1 MKKVL
6 LTLIAVLMAVPAFA
20 IEVYNNGENAVD
32 IYGTLRG
39 YIGYGHG
46 VDGVSDTT
54 DDNFLY
60 GIQGNS
66 RIGVR
71 LKVGNF
77 SGQVELGAVE
87 ATLYGRRNKKE
98 IIMDVELGA
107 VEATLYGRS
116 TGSNVG
122 LRQAWGAYSFGN
134 AGALLAGKTDTP
146 TAMGGFIS
154 DIMDTDGG
162 LNGFGGSTTGSR
174 RFQIQYNVAGLSIA
188 LIENDMA
195 YGPGVSYG
203 YTDGG
208 ETKTP
213 TKKNGDGGV
222 SYGYTDGGETIPRLG
237 LSYTYKNPSLLV
249 KVAATYSALNG
260 TINAPVSDTR
270 WATVH
275 AFGVALGLKP
285 TFMDGK
291 MWLSVLARYGMNE
304 ELYGE
309 AKTVYNGGL
318 MAHSSIDNYVGVQA
332 DGTVDNVQ
340 RAAVALELGY
350 NVNDMIAVIVG
361 GGYQHSMIDA
371 LTYDV
376 GSYAVFLQAPIKIS
390 GNFALIPQ
398 FTYTGTRLDS
408 DNKDS
413 LVLAMQARITF

>member
-87 ATLYGRRNKKE
+87 ATLYGR
-98 IIMDVELGA
+98 
-107 VEATLYGRS
+107 S
-116 TGSNVG
+116 TGNEVG

-188 LIENDMA
+188 LIENYMA
-195 YGPGVSYG
+195 YGP
-203 YTDGG
+203 D
-208 ETKTP
+208 
-213 TKKNGDGGV
+213 
-222 SYGYTDGGETIPRLG
+222 GYTDGGETIPRLG

-318 MAHSSIDNYVGVQA
+318 MAHSSISNYVGVQA

>member
-77 SGQVELGAVE
+77 SGQ
-87 ATLYGRRNKKE
+87 
-98 IIMDVELGA
+98 VELGA

-195 YGPGVSYG
+195 YGPGVS
-203 YTDGG
+203 
-208 ETKTP
+208 
-213 TKKNGDGGV
+213 
-222 SYGYTDGGETIPRLG
+222 GYTDGGETIPRLG

-318 MAHSSIDNYVGVQA
+318 MAHSSIGNRVGVQA

>member
-87 ATLYGRRNKKE
+87 ATLYGRPTG
-98 IIMDVELGA
+98 IDV
-107 VEATLYGRS
+107 
-116 TGSNVG
+116 SNVG

-195 YGPGVSYG
+195 YGPGVS
-203 YTDGG
+203 
-208 ETKTP
+208 
-213 TKKNGDGGV
+213 
-222 SYGYTDGGETIPRLG
+222 GYTDGGETIPRLG

-318 MAHSSIDNYVGVQA
+318 MAHSSIGNRVGVQA

>member
-87 ATLYGRRNKKE
+87 ATLYGRP
-98 IIMDVELGA
+98 
-107 VEATLYGRS
+107 TGRP
-116 TGSNVG
+116 TGCPTESNVG

-203 YTDGG
+203 H
-208 ETKTP
+208 
-213 TKKNGDGGV
+213 
-222 SYGYTDGGETIPRLG
+222 TDGGETIPRLG

-318 MAHSSIDNYVGVQA
+318 MAHSSIGNYVGVQA

>member
-46 VDGVSDTT
+46 VDGESDTT

-87 ATLYGRRNKKE
+87 ATLYN
-98 IIMDVELGA
+98 
-107 VEATLYGRS
+107 RS

-195 YGPGVSYG
+195 YSIKESKESGPDVS
-203 YTDGG
+203 
-208 ETKTP
+208 
-213 TKKNGDGGV
+213 
-222 SYGYTDGGETIPRLG
+222 GYTDGGETIPRLG

-318 MAHSSIDNYVGVQA
+318 MAHSSIGNYVGVQA

>member
-87 ATLYGRRNKKE
+87 ATLYGR
-98 IIMDVELGA
+98 
-107 VEATLYGRS
+107 S
-116 TGSNVG
+116 TGRNVG

-195 YGPGVSYG
+195 YGPV
-203 YTDGG
+203 
-208 ETKTP
+208 
-213 TKKNGDGGV
+213 V
-222 SYGYTDGGETIPRLG
+222 GYTDGGETIPRLG

-309 AKTVYNGGL
+309 AKTVYNGGS
-318 MAHSSIDNYVGVQA
+318 MAHSSIGDHVGVQA

>member
-87 ATLYGRRNKKE
+87 ATLYGRPTGS
-98 IIMDVELGA
+98 DV
-107 VEATLYGRS
+107 
-116 TGSNVG
+116 SNVG

-195 YGPGVSYG
+195 YGPVS
-203 YTDGG
+203 
-208 ETKTP
+208 
-213 TKKNGDGGV
+213 
-222 SYGYTDGGETIPRLG
+222 GYTDGGETIPRLG

-318 MAHSSIDNYVGVQA
+318 MAHSSIGNRVGVQA

>member
-87 ATLYGRRNKKE
+87 ATLYGRSK
-98 IIMDVELGA
+98 
-107 VEATLYGRS
+107 
-116 TGSNVG
+116 GSNVG

-195 YGPGVSYG
+195 YGPGISTLYMSG
-203 YTDGG
+203 IDDRDNPILS
-208 ETKTP
+208 KRFM
-213 TKKNGDGGV
+213 
-222 SYGYTDGGETIPRLG
+222 DGGETIPRLG

-260 TINAPVSDTR
+260 KIADPVSDTR

-304 ELYGE
+304 DLYGE

-318 MAHSSIDNYVGVQA
+318 MTHNAITGLVGVQA

>member
-39 YIGYGHG
+39 YIGYWHG

-87 ATLYGRRNKKE
+87 ATLYGR
-98 IIMDVELGA
+98 
-107 VEATLYGRS
+107 S
-116 TGSNVG
+116 TKSNVSNVSNVSDVG

-195 YGPGVSYG
+195 HGP
-203 YTDGG
+203 
-208 ETKTP
+208 
-213 TKKNGDGGV
+213 GV

-318 MAHSSIDNYVGVQA
+318 MAHSSIGNYVGVQA

>member
-32 IYGTLRG
+32 TYGTLRG

-87 ATLYGRRNKKE
+87 ATLYGRSNKS
-98 IIMDVELGA
+98 D
-107 VEATLYGRS
+107 
-116 TGSNVG
+116 GSNVG

-195 YGPGVSYG
+195 YGP
-203 YTDGG
+203 
-208 ETKTP
+208 
-213 TKKNGDGGV
+213 GV

-318 MAHSSIDNYVGVQA
+318 MAHSSIGKYVGVQA

-371 LTYDV
+371 LPYDV

>member
-46 VDGVSDTT
+46 ESDTT

-87 ATLYGRRNKKE
+87 ATLYN
-98 IIMDVELGA
+98 
-107 VEATLYGRS
+107 RS
-116 TGSNVG
+116 TGSNVVG

-195 YGPGVSYG
+195 YSIKESKVSGPDVS
-203 YTDGG
+203 
-208 ETKTP
+208 
-213 TKKNGDGGV
+213 
-222 SYGYTDGGETIPRLG
+222 GYTDGGETIPRLG

-318 MAHSSIDNYVGVQA
+318 MAHSSIGNYVGVQA

>member
-77 SGQVELGAVE
+77 SGQ
-87 ATLYGRRNKKE
+87 
-98 IIMDVELGA
+98 VELGA

-195 YGPGVSYG
+195 HSIKESQASGPNVSG
-203 YTDGG
+203 YTDG
-208 ETKTP
+208 
-213 TKKNGDGGV
+213 D
-222 SYGYTDGGETIPRLG
+222 ETIPRLG

-318 MAHSSIDNYVGVQA
+318 MDHSSIGNYVGVQA

>member
-87 ATLYGRRNKKE
+87 VTLYGRP
-98 IIMDVELGA
+98 
-107 VEATLYGRS
+107 
-116 TGSNVG
+116 TGSNVSNVSNVG

-195 YGPGVSYG
+195 YGPGV
-203 YTDGG
+203 
-208 ETKTP
+208 K
-213 TKKNGDGGV
+213 
-222 SYGYTDGGETIPRLG
+222 GYTDGGETIPRLG

-318 MAHSSIDNYVGVQA
+318 MAHSSIGNYVGVQA

-371 LTYDV
+371 FTHDV

>member
-87 ATLYGRRNKKE
+87 ATLYGR
-98 IIMDVELGA
+98 
-107 VEATLYGRS
+107 S
-116 TGSNVG
+116 TGSNGSNVSNVG

-195 YGPGVSYG
+195 YGPDVS
-203 YTDGG
+203 
-208 ETKTP
+208 
-213 TKKNGDGGV
+213 
-222 SYGYTDGGETIPRLG
+222 GYTDGGETIPRLG

-318 MAHSSIDNYVGVQA
+318 MAHSSIGNYVGVQA

>member
-87 ATLYGRRNKKE
+87 T
-98 IIMDVELGA
+98 
-107 VEATLYGRS
+107 TLYGRS
-116 TGSNVG
+116 TVDNVG

-195 YGPGVSYG
+195 YGSGVS
-203 YTDGG
+203 
-208 ETKTP
+208 
-213 TKKNGDGGV
+213 
-222 SYGYTDGGETIPRLG
+222 GYTDGGETIPRLG

-318 MAHSSIDNYVGVQA
+318 MAHSSIGNHVGVQA

>member
-87 ATLYGRRNKKE
+87 ATLYGR
-98 IIMDVELGA
+98 
-107 VEATLYGRS
+107 S
-116 TGSNVG
+116 TGSGSNVG

-195 YGPGVSYG
+195 YGTV
-203 YTDGG
+203 
-208 ETKTP
+208 
-213 TKKNGDGGV
+213 N
-222 SYGYTDGGETIPRLG
+222 GYTDGGETIPRLG

>member
-87 ATLYGRRNKKE
+87 ATLYGH
-98 IIMDVELGA
+98 
-107 VEATLYGRS
+107 S
-116 TGSNVG
+116 TGSEVG

-195 YGPGVSYG
+195 YGPVS
-203 YTDGG
+203 
-208 ETKTP
+208 
-213 TKKNGDGGV
+213 
-222 SYGYTDGGETIPRLG
+222 GYTDGGETIPRLG

-304 ELYGE
+304 ELYRE

-318 MAHSSIDNYVGVQA
+318 MAHSSIGNNVGVQA

>member
-77 SGQVELGAVE
+77 SGQ
-87 ATLYGRRNKKE
+87 
-98 IIMDVELGA
+98 VELGA

-195 YGPGVSYG
+195 YGPG
-203 YTDGG
+203 
-208 ETKTP
+208 
-213 TKKNGDGGV
+213 
-222 SYGYTDGGETIPRLG
+222 YGYTDGGETIPRLG

-318 MAHSSIDNYVGVQA
+318 MAHSSIGDHVGVQA

>member
-77 SGQVELGAVE
+77 SGQ
-87 ATLYGRRNKKE
+87 
-98 IIMDVELGA
+98 VELGA

-195 YGPGVSYG
+195 HSIKESQPSGPDVSG
-203 YTDGG
+203 Y
-208 ETKTP
+208 
-213 TKKNGDGGV
+213 N
-222 SYGYTDGGETIPRLG
+222 DGGETIPRLG

-309 AKTVYNGGL
+309 AKTVYNGGS
-318 MAHSSIDNYVGVQA
+318 MDHSSIGKYVRVQE

>member
-87 ATLYGRRNKKE
+87 ATLYGRHST
-98 IIMDVELGA
+98 D
-107 VEATLYGRS
+107 GRS
-116 TGSNVG
+116 TVSDVG

-195 YGPGVSYG
+195 YGPGVSG

-208 ETKTP
+208 ETNSADDTN
-213 TKKNGDGGV
+213 TDNGV

-318 MAHSSIDNYVGVQA
+318 MAHSSIGKYVRVQE
-332 DGTVDNVQ
+332 DGTVGNVQ

>member
-87 ATLYGRRNKKE
+87 ATLYGR
-98 IIMDVELGA
+98 
-107 VEATLYGRS
+107 S
-116 TGSNVG
+116 TGNNVG

-195 YGPGVSYG
+195 GVSYG
-203 YTDGG
+203 YTDG
-208 ETKTP
+208 
-213 TKKNGDGGV
+213 D
-222 SYGYTDGGETIPRLG
+222 ETIPRLG

-318 MAHSSIDNYVGVQA
+318 MAHSSIGNYVGVQA

>member
-87 ATLYGRRNKKE
+87 ATLYGRSNE
-98 IIMDVELGA
+98 SNVSN
-107 VEATLYGRS
+107 V
-116 TGSNVG
+116 SNVG

-195 YGPGVSYG
+195 YGPGVSHG
-203 YTDGG
+203 YTDG
-208 ETKTP
+208 
-213 TKKNGDGGV
+213 D
-222 SYGYTDGGETIPRLG
+222 ETIPRLG

-318 MAHSSIDNYVGVQA
+318 MAHSSIGNYVGVQA

>member
-20 IEVYNNGENAVD
+20 IEVYNNGEDTSVD

-60 GIQGNS
+60 GLQGNS

-77 SGQVELGAVE
+77 SGQ
-87 ATLYGRRNKKE
+87 
-98 IIMDVELGA
+98 VELGA

-146 TAMGGFIS
+146 TAMSGFIS

-162 LNGFGGSTTGSR
+162 LNGFGGSPTGVR

-195 YGPGVSYG
+195 YGP
-203 YTDGG
+203 
-208 ETKTP
+208 
-213 TKKNGDGGV
+213 GV

-318 MAHSSIDNYVGVQA
+318 MSHSTITITGLVGVQA

-361 GGYQHSMIDA
+361 GGYQHSMIDSY
-371 LTYDV
+371 TYDI

>member
-87 ATLYGRRNKKE
+87 ATF
-98 IIMDVELGA
+98 
-107 VEATLYGRS
+107 YGRS
-116 TGSNVG
+116 TGDNVG

-195 YGPGVSYG
+195 YGP
-203 YTDGG
+203 D
-208 ETKTP
+208 
-213 TKKNGDGGV
+213 V

-318 MAHSSIDNYVGVQA
+318 MAHSSISNCVGVQA

-371 LTYDV
+371 LTHDV

>member
-87 ATLYGRRNKKE
+87 ATLYGRP
-98 IIMDVELGA
+98 
-107 VEATLYGRS
+107 
-116 TGSNVG
+116 TGSDVG

-195 YGPGVSYG
+195 YSPGVS
-203 YTDGG
+203 D
-208 ETKTP
+208 
-213 TKKNGDGGV
+213 
-222 SYGYTDGGETIPRLG
+222 GYTDGGETIPRLG

-318 MAHSSIDNYVGVQA
+318 MAHSSISNYVGVQA

>member
-77 SGQVELGAVE
+77 SGQ
-87 ATLYGRRNKKE
+87 
-98 IIMDVELGA
+98 VELGA

-208 ETKTP
+208 ET
-213 TKKNGDGGV
+213 
-222 SYGYTDGGETIPRLG
+222 IPRLG

-249 KVAATYSALNG
+249 KVAATYSALNGTIKLNG

-318 MAHSSIDNYVGVQA
+318 MAHSSIGNVGVQA

>member
-87 ATLYGRRNKKE
+87 T
-98 IIMDVELGA
+98 
-107 VEATLYGRS
+107 TLYGRS
-116 TGSNVG
+116 TVDNVG

-195 YGPGVSYG
+195 YGPGVS
-203 YTDGG
+203 
-208 ETKTP
+208 
-213 TKKNGDGGV
+213 
-222 SYGYTDGGETIPRLG
+222 GYTDGGETIPRLG

-318 MAHSSIDNYVGVQA
+318 MAHSSIGNHVGVQA

>member
-87 ATLYGRRNKKE
+87 ATLYGRH
-98 IIMDVELGA
+98 
-107 VEATLYGRS
+107 GRP
-116 TGSNVG
+116 TGSNVSNVG

-195 YGPGVSYG
+195 YGP
-203 YTDGG
+203 
-208 ETKTP
+208 
-213 TKKNGDGGV
+213 GV

-318 MAHSSIDNYVGVQA
+318 MAHSSISNYVGVQYVGVQA

>member
-87 ATLYGRRNKKE
+87 ATLYGRSNKSNE
-98 IIMDVELGA
+98 SNESNV
-107 VEATLYGRS
+107 
-116 TGSNVG
+116 SNVG

-203 YTDGG
+203 YTDG
-208 ETKTP
+208 
-213 TKKNGDGGV
+213 D
-222 SYGYTDGGETIPRLG
+222 ETIPRLG

-318 MAHSSIDNYVGVQA
+318 MAHSSIGKYVGVQA

-371 LTYDV
+371 PTYDV

>member
-87 ATLYGRRNKKE
+87 ATLYGHP
-98 IIMDVELGA
+98 
-107 VEATLYGRS
+107 
-116 TGSNVG
+116 TGSVG

-195 YGPGVSYG
+195 YGP
-203 YTDGG
+203 
-208 ETKTP
+208 
-213 TKKNGDGGV
+213 GV

-371 LTYDV
+371 PTYDV

>member
-87 ATLYGRRNKKE
+87 ATLYGRP
-98 IIMDVELGA
+98 
-107 VEATLYGRS
+107 
-116 TGSNVG
+116 TGSNVSNVG

-195 YGPGVSYG
+195 YGP
-203 YTDGG
+203 
-208 ETKTP
+208 
-213 TKKNGDGGV
+213 GV

-309 AKTVYNGGL
+309 AKTVYNGGS
-318 MAHSSIDNYVGVQA
+318 MAHSSIVNYVDVQA

>member
-87 ATLYGRRNKKE
+87 ATLYGRP
-98 IIMDVELGA
+98 
-107 VEATLYGRS
+107 TGRP
-116 TGSNVG
+116 TGSNVSNVG

-195 YGPGVSYG
+195 YGP
-203 YTDGG
+203 
-208 ETKTP
+208 
-213 TKKNGDGGV
+213 GV

-318 MAHSSIDNYVGVQA
+318 MAHSSIRNYVGVQA

>member
-87 ATLYGRRNKKE
+87 ATLYGR
-98 IIMDVELGA
+98 
-107 VEATLYGRS
+107 S
-116 TGSNVG
+116 TESGSNVG

-195 YGPGVSYG
+195 YGTVNS
-203 YTDGG
+203 
-208 ETKTP
+208 
-213 TKKNGDGGV
+213 
-222 SYGYTDGGETIPRLG
+222 YTDGGETIPRLG

>member
-87 ATLYGRRNKKE
+87 ATLYGRP
-98 IIMDVELGA
+98 
-107 VEATLYGRS
+107 
-116 TGSNVG
+116 TGSDVNNVG

-195 YGPGVSYG
+195 YGRP
-203 YTDGG
+203 
-208 ETKTP
+208 
-213 TKKNGDGGV
+213 GV

-318 MAHSSIDNYVGVQA
+318 MAHSSISNYVGVQA

>member
-77 SGQVELGAVE
+77 SGQ
-87 ATLYGRRNKKE
+87 
-98 IIMDVELGA
+98 VELGA

-195 YGPGVSYG
+195 
-203 YTDGG
+203 
-208 ETKTP
+208 
-213 TKKNGDGGV
+213 GV

-318 MAHSSIDNYVGVQA
+318 MDHSSIGDYVGVQA

>member
-87 ATLYGRRNKKE
+87 ATLYGR
-98 IIMDVELGA
+98 
-107 VEATLYGRS
+107 S
-116 TGSNVG
+116 TGNEVG

-188 LIENDMA
+188 LIEKYMA
-195 YGPGVSYG
+195 YGP
-203 YTDGG
+203 D
-208 ETKTP
+208 
-213 TKKNGDGGV
+213 
-222 SYGYTDGGETIPRLG
+222 GYTDGGETIPRLG

>member
-87 ATLYGRRNKKE
+87 ATLYGRPTGS
-98 IIMDVELGA
+98 DV
-107 VEATLYGRS
+107 
-116 TGSNVG
+116 SNVG

-195 YGPGVSYG
+195 YGPGVS
-203 YTDGG
+203 D
-208 ETKTP
+208 
-213 TKKNGDGGV
+213 
-222 SYGYTDGGETIPRLG
+222 GYTDGGETIPRLG

-318 MAHSSIDNYVGVQA
+318 MAHSSIGNRVGVQA

>member
-87 ATLYGRRNKKE
+87 ATLYGR
-98 IIMDVELGA
+98 
-107 VEATLYGRS
+107 S
-116 TGSNVG
+116 TGRNVG

-195 YGPGVSYG
+195 YGTVNS
-203 YTDGG
+203 
-208 ETKTP
+208 
-213 TKKNGDGGV
+213 
-222 SYGYTDGGETIPRLG
+222 YTDGGETIPRLG

-318 MAHSSIDNYVGVQA
+318 MAHSSISNYVAVQA

-376 GSYAVFLQAPIKIS
+376 GSYAVFFQAPIKIS

>member
-87 ATLYGRRNKKE
+87 ATLYGRSNILKIFKNS
-98 IIMDVELGA
+98 GA
-107 VEATLYGRS
+107 VEPTLYGRS
-116 TGSNVG
+116 TESNVG

-195 YGPGVSYG
+195 YGPGVS
-203 YTDGG
+203 
-208 ETKTP
+208 K
-213 TKKNGDGGV
+213 
-222 SYGYTDGGETIPRLG
+222 GYTDGGETIPRLG

-260 TINAPVSDTR
+260 TINKPVSDTR

-340 RAAVALELGY
+340 RAAAALELGY

-361 GGYQHSMIDA
+361 SGYQHSMIDA